1 MTFHRTSHLMAETR
15 KAEAAREAFMLD
27 TPMAARRALDDA
39 ISIYANEDTI
49 MREKALDAI
58 CGDRAAFW
66 TMSGYSDAI
75 GSSLP
80 YALNAGVDVTRA
92 IENAYAA
99 RQFLRAGALDRIVPL
114 NMAAARALSLAY
126 SREGSWRDEP
136 ELLMRSKRDCRR
148 AA

>member
-1 MTFHRTSHLMAETR
+1 MNAFSKTAQGMATTPG
-15 KAEAAREAFMLD
+15 AARDAFMLD

-39 ISIYANEDTI
+39 IAIYGNEDTI

-58 CGDRAAFW
+58 CGGRAAFW
-66 TMSGYSDAI
+66 TMSSYSDSI

-80 YALNAGVDVTRA
+80 YALNDGVDLDRA
-92 IENAYAA
+92 VENAYSA
-99 RQFLRAGALDRIVPL
+99 RLFLKAGALDRIVPL

-126 SREGSWRDEP
+126 AREGSWLDEP

>member
-1 MTFHRTSHLMAETR
+1 VNAPAPIHIPT
-15 KAEAAREAFMLD
+15 EASDTYLLD

-39 ISIYANEDTI
+39 IALYGNEDTI

-66 TMSGYSDAI
+66 TMSSYSDAI

-80 YALNAGVDVTRA
+80 YALNAGVDLSRA
-92 IENAYAA
+92 VENAYAA
-99 RQFLRAGALDRIVPL
+99 RQFLKVGALDRIVPL

-136 ELLMRSKRDCRR
+136 ELLMRAKRDCRR